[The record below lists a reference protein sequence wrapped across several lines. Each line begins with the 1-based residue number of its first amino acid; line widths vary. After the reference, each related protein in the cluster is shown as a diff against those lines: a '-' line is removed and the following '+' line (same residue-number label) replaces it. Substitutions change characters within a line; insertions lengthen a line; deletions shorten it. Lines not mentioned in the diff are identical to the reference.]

1 MPITKARKQS
11 IIKEFQLHENDTGSV
26 EVQIAL
32 LTERINRLVKHF
44 EKHKHDTNSKKGLFS
59 LIGKR
64 KRLLAY
70 LAENNPE
77 SYRKV
82 IQKLGLRK

>member
-1 MPITKARKQS
+1 MSITKARKQA
-11 IIKEFQLHENDTGSV
+11 IVKEFQLHENDTGSI

-44 EKHKHDTNSKKGLFS
+44 EKHKHDNNSKRGLFS

-77 SYRKV
+77 SYKRV